1 MNNEQIE
8 IGNKVKDLYF
18 RFGIKSVTMD
28 DVARELGISK
38 KTLYTHFKDKSELVE
53 AVVKLEIDLQ
63 EERIDAII
71 NKNLDAITEMFE
83 IHKMMNQYMRQYSHV
98 IQYDLKKYY
107 PSVYTRILQIK
118 RDRTYE
124 GMKENI
130 EKGIS
135 EGLFRKEVNPRLISK
150 VNLIRIEGSIDTC
163 LFTDDELTSQDVFNQ
178 LFEYHIR
185 GIATPK
191 GIELMD
197 KLTNNQ

>member
-38 KTLYTHFKDKSELVE
+38 KTLYTYFKDKSELVE
-53 AVVKLEIDLQ
+53 AVVNLEIDLQ
-63 EERIDAII
+63 QERIDAII

-83 IHKMMNQYMRQYSHV
+83 IHKMMNQYIRQYSHV

-107 PSVYTRILQIK
+107 PATYSRILQVK
-118 RDRTYE
+118 RERTYE
-124 GMKENI
+124 GMKQNM
-130 EKGIS
+130 EKGIA
-135 EGLFRKEVNPRLISK
+135 EGVFRKEVNAQLIAK
-150 VNLIRIEGSIDTC
+150 VNLIRIEGSIETC
-163 LFTDDELTSQDVFNQ
+163 LFTDDELTSLDVFNQ

-185 GIATPK
+185 GIATRK
-191 GIELMD
+191 GLEIME
-197 KLTNNQ
+197 KLTNNL